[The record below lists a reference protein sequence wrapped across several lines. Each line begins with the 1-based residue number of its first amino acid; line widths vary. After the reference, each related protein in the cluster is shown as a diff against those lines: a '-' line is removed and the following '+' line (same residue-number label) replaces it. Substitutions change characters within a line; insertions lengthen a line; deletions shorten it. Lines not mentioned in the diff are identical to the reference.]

1 MDNSSFIDVEDE
13 GPVAFRLRSTSTIE
27 KISKRRLP
35 FSEYVSVVANCMN
48 ALLGVSIFTT
58 PWGFAKSGILGE
70 LRSNT
75 ALHL

>member
-1 MDNSSFIDVEDE
+1 MDDNSIIDVEDE

-35 FSEYVSVVANCMN
+35 LSEYVSVVANCMN

-58 PWGFAKSGILGE
+58 PWGFAKSGILGK
-70 LRSNT
+70 LD
-75 ALHL
+75 

>member
-1 MDNSSFIDVEDE
+1 VDNNSFTNVENE

-58 PWGFAKSGILGE
+58 PWGFAKSGILGK
-70 LRSNT
+70 LK
-75 ALHL
+75 